1 MNLLD
6 LVASTDDP
14 IPWAEGDNIPWS
26 EPGFSERMLRE
37 HLSQDHDMAS
47 RRFETIDKHVAWIHE
62 RVLSSEPSKIL
73 DLGCGPGLYTS
84 RLAKLGHECVGI
96 DYSPAS
102 IEYAREQAS
111 DDNLSCRYVLADVR
125 KADYGKDFDLA
136 MFLFGELN
144 VFRTSHAKAILRK
157 ASGALADGGKLLL
170 EPQTFEAVKG
180 FGVKE
185 QSWYS
190 SEGGL
195 FSDRPH
201 ICLQQNFWD
210 PETATAT
217 GRYFIVDATT
227 GEITRHAQSFQ
238 SYTDAQYITLLKACG
253 FENVK
258 HFPPATGGF
267 DEAQQGLMIIQATR
281 VRTTGE
287 AMETEVLRL
296 S

>member
-1 MNLLD
+1 MYLLD
-6 LVASTDDP
+6 LVALTHQLG
-14 IPWAEGDNIPWS
+14 PWAEGDNIPWS

-37 HLSQDHDMAS
+37 HLSQGHDMAS

-62 RVLSSEPSKIL
+62 RVLSSKPSKIL

-84 RLAKLGHECVGI
+84 RLAKLGHECVGV

-102 IEYAREQAS
+102 IEYAREQAATE
-111 DDNLSCRYVLADVR
+111 NLSCIYVLEDVR
-125 KADYGKDFDLA
+125 NARFGDGFDLA
-136 MFLFGELN
+136 MLLFGELN
-144 VFRTSHAKAILRK
+144 VFRTSDATSLLRK
-157 ASGALADGGKLLL
+157 ASDALTDGGTLLL
-170 EPQTFEAVKG
+170 EPQTFDAVKG
-180 FGVKE
+180 LGLKE
-185 QSWYS
+185 QSWYA

-238 SYTDAQYITLLKACG
+238 SYADAQYMALLKACG

-258 HFPPATGGF
+258 LFPPATGGF
-267 DEAQQGLMIIQATR
+267 DESQEGLMIIQAAK
-281 VRTTGE
+281 VQTTGQ
-287 AMETEVLRL
+287 AADTEGIH
-296 S
+296 SS